1 MEKSEFNM
9 SAKEVKRLE
18 VMKDLLDGKICQKE
32 AAKLLKRSERQI
44 RRMLR
49 SYKEFGAVGLVS
61 KHKGKVSSNRLSEE
75 FKEQVISLVKE
86 YYPDFGPTL
95 ASEKLREEHGM
106 FISRESLRKEMIKVG
121 LWTVRKVKKRA
132 GIHQSRERRPKWGEL
147 IQIDGSYHDW
157 FEGRREKCCL
167 IVFIDDA
174 TGEFMELRFSESE
187 TTEAYM
193 ETMKDYISE
202 YGLPRALYSDKYGVF
217 RINSKETVER
227 EQLTQFGR
235 AMKELDVEIICAN
248 SPQAKGRV
256 ERGNQTLQDRLVKE
270 LRLRGINNIGDAN
283 EFLKEYKHILSDKF
297 AVKPESPDN
306 AHRPCNFTEEELDR
320 IFSVK
325 SERII
330 SKNLEIAYKNKV
342 YQIQTDKQALTMRNG
357 KAEIY
362 ENFKGK
368 VRIFYKEKELEYKVF
383 EKPEKQIETKSSK
396 TLNKYLDKV
405 IKEQDK
411 RDCAEEE
418 NAGHQ
423 KVTAGGGSD
432 EPFRTF

>member
-1 MEKSEFNM
+1 
-9 SAKEVKRLE
+9 
-18 VMKDLLDGKICQKE
+18 
-32 AAKLLKRSERQI
+32 
-44 RRMLR
+44 
-49 SYKEFGAVGLVS
+49 
-61 KHKGKVSSNRLSEE
+61 
-75 FKEQVISLVKE
+75 
-86 YYPDFGPTL
+86 
-95 ASEKLREEHGM
+95 
-106 FISRESLRKEMIKVG
+106 
-121 LWTVRKVKKRA
+121 
-132 GIHQSRERRPKWGEL
+132 
-147 IQIDGSYHDW
+147 
-157 FEGRREKCCL
+157 
-167 IVFIDDA
+167 
-174 TGEFMELRFSESE
+174 
-187 TTEAYM
+187 
-193 ETMKDYISE
+193 MKDYISE

-297 AVKPESPDN
+297 AVKSKSPDN
-306 AHRPCNFTEEELDR
+306 AHRPCKFTEEELDR
-320 IFSVK
+320 IFSIK

-362 ENFKGK
+362 ENFEEK

-396 TLNKYLDKV
+396 ALNKYLDKV

-432 EPFRTF
+432 EPCRTF

>member
-18 VMKDLLDGKICQKE
+18 VMKELLEGKICQKE

-95 ASEKLREEHGM
+95 ASEKLRERHGM
-106 FISRESLRKEMIKVG
+106 FISRESLRKEMIKEG

-256 ERGNQTLQDRLVKE
+256 ERGNQTLQNRLVKE

-283 EFLKEYKHILSDKF
+283 EFLKDYKHILSDKF
-297 AVKPESPDN
+297 AVKPESPEN
-306 AHRPCNFTEEELDR
+306 AHRPCKFTEEELDR
-320 IFSVK
+320 IFSIK

-362 ENFKGK
+362 ENFEGK

-432 EPFRTF
+432 EPCRTF

>member
-18 VMKDLLDGKICQKE
+18 VMKELLEGKICQKE
-32 AAKLLKRSERQI
+32 AAKLLKRSDRQV

-95 ASEKLREEHGM
+95 ASEKLRERHGM
-106 FISRESLRKEMIKVG
+106 FISRESLRKEMIKEG

-132 GIHQSRERRPKWGEL
+132 GIHQSRERRPRWGEL

-256 ERGNQTLQDRLVKE
+256 ERGNQTLQNRLVKE

-283 EFLKEYKHILSDKF
+283 EFLKDYKHILSDKF
-297 AVKPESPDN
+297 AVKPESPEN
-306 AHRPCNFTEEELDR
+306 AHRPCKFTEEELDR
-320 IFSVK
+320 IFSIK

-362 ENFKGK
+362 ENFEGK

-432 EPFRTF
+432 EPCRTF

>member
-18 VMKDLLDGKICQKE
+18 VMKELLEGKICQKE
-32 AAKLLKRSERQI
+32 AAKLLKRSDRQV

-95 ASEKLREEHGM
+95 ASEKLRERHGM
-106 FISRESLRKEMIKVG
+106 FISRESLRKEMIKEG

-132 GIHQSRERRPKWGEL
+132 GIHQSRERRPRWGEL

-256 ERGNQTLQDRLVKE
+256 ERGNQTLQNRLVKE
-270 LRLRGINNIGDAN
+270 LRLRGINNIWDAN
-283 EFLKEYKHILSDKF
+283 EFLKDYKHILSDKF
-297 AVKPESPDN
+297 AVKPESPEN
-306 AHRPCNFTEEELDR
+306 AHRPCKFTEEELDR
-320 IFSVK
+320 IFSIK

-362 ENFKGK
+362 ENFEGK

-432 EPFRTF
+432 EPCRTF